1 MKYKVSKRF
10 YRKEQKHW
18 VRADFVMILALFFS
32 VYFDL
37 VSWSD
42 AFIVFLLML
51 AASVYLIYV
60 AERNYNLIKNVFVEI
75 KDSFLI
81 QESPSQETKVDL
93 TKIYKAR
100 IEKKGDQIV
109 SIVIEVEKGYMV
121 DMSYYENLD
130 ALFEEMLVYIQG
142 DKIKYKRKLVFL

>member
-18 VRADFVMILALFFS
+18 VRVDFVMILALFFS
-32 VYFDL
+32 AYFDL

-42 AFIVFLLML
+42 AFIVILLML

-60 AERNYNLIKNVFVEI
+60 EERNYNSMKNVFVEI

-81 QESPSQETKVDL
+81 QESRSQETKVDL
-93 TKIYKAR
+93 TKIYKVR

-121 DMSYYENLD
+121 DISYYENLD